1 MRHMRHTTDECP
13 NRRFELGINGI
24 NEVTKEA
31 FEWIRDLDIEI

>member
-1 MRHMRHTTDECP
+1 MRHIIDECA

-31 FEWIRDLDIEI
+31 DE